1 MTRGIWTKWIIAA
14 GFILLIVGTA
24 CILYYQQTTA
34 ADKHAAAQADKLLEK
49 WSADK
54 AKPPTPAKTES
65 TQAPAGSNKSTA
77 EKSKTDA
84 TTMMD
89 ASIGETKKTVTA
101 VTQQTDKT
109 EDVLVSPYGFGPYP
123 NVPEDY
129 PSTVSWKRDQ
139 TYLPEELRPQSE
151 LLSRVLVQLW
161 TSGKKDFRGG
171 STNNGKVY
179 PHYHDTVYVRFAE
192 TRDPNGETVRYPARI
207 KSGPS
212 VKYTEADLLDP
223 PPYLRVLDL
232 DSSGIDPYQY
242 LNLPK
247 KRSK

>member
-1 MTRGIWTKWIIAA
+1 MTRGIWTKWII
-14 GFILLIVGTA
+14 GVVFLLLIVAVG
-24 CILYYQQTTA
+24 CFLYYQHTTA
-34 ADKHAAAQADKLLEK
+34 SYKAEAAKADKLLKQWE
-49 WSADK
+49 ADK
-54 AKPPTPAKTES
+54 AKPLSETAS
-65 TQAPAGSNKSTA
+65 TQAAAGSNKSTA

-84 TTMMD
+84 TTMVD

-129 PSTVSWKRDQ
+129 PSTVAWERDQ
-139 TYLPEELRPQSE
+139 TYLPEELRPRSE

-171 STNNGKVY
+171 STHNGKVY

-192 TRDPNGETVRYPARI
+192 TRVPNGEIVRYPARI